1 MRQRARPAAAFGRC
15 QRQKEVPSPVP
26 PSSPKPAHRKDRRHC
41 PRGCR
46 LCPKI
51 FDNAQRKWLRHVF
64 RYCLPR
70 NRKASQGMP
79 QAWPCFFIWP
89 PQVGMLFHYS
99 REVIKRRPASA
110 ASLTERGLRASQRS
124 PLPTHNPLFPAARH
138 ERYRR
143 HHRPRPLSPG
153 PAPAAGQLPF
163 RRGRP
168 AAGGLRGGKPRLPA
182 GNGAP
187 AGGGTGQRLRS
198 GPAGPVPASA
208 VRHDE
213 DGRAQ
218 PSGGTAPPSV
228 PRCAACR
235 AAVRD
240 CLQAADGG
248 IPSGKKRTAPARP
261 GPGAGRGPVRCGHS
275 KRPPSGAGRCMP
287 FPAGRPCRHAFF
299 AGLRRK
305 CLPSRPGQPALCPG
319 GQRPPLGQCP
329 A

>member
-1 MRQRARPAAAFGRC
+1 MALFFSYGP
-15 QRQKEVPSPVP
+15 
-26 PSSPKPAHRKDRRHC
+26 
-41 PRGCR
+41 
-46 LCPKI
+46 
-51 FDNAQRKWLRHVF
+51 LRW
-64 RYCLPR
+64 
-70 NRKASQGMP
+70 G
-79 QAWPCFFIWP
+79 CFFIIHGKSSKDG
-89 PQVGMLFHYS
+89 PQAPHPL
-99 REVIKRRPASA
+99 RRGACGHHSA
-110 ASLTERGLRASQRS
+110 LRS
-124 PLPTHNPLFPAARH
+124 PHITRFFPAARH

-218 PSGGTAPPSV
+218 SSGGTAPPSV

-248 IPSGKKRTAPARP
+248 IPSGKKRTAPARS

-287 FPAGRPCRHAFF
+287 FPAGATLPTRIFCGTAAKMPSISSWPTRPMPWRAEAAPRPVPGVMPPCA
-299 AGLRRK
+299 APGPARRYA
-305 CLPSRPGQPALCPG
+305 P
-319 GQRPPLGQCP
+319 CP
-329 A
+329 ATLRETGRKA